1 MAPGSKSCTL
11 ARVVFPGDQTMLG
24 IRSLVAIVTALVALS
39 VYSPSAQAQQ
49 GTKVGTLTCNISPSI
64 GFIIGSQQRMA
75 CRFIPDGPYPPER
88 YLGVF
93 GRIGLDIGITA
104 GGVLAWGVFAPTAG
118 PLRGALAGSYGGAS
132 GAIGLGV
139 GVGANVLYGGSG
151 RTFTLQP
158 LSLEGSVGV
167 NLALGVAGLTLTWV
181 P

>member
-1 MAPGSKSCTL
+1 MF
-11 ARVVFPGDQTMLG
+11 RY
-24 IRSLVAIVTALVALS
+24 RSLLVIAALIMMFVMS
-39 VYSPSAQAQQ
+39 SAAEAQ
-49 GTKVGTLTCNISPSI
+49 TKIGTLTCKLSPSI

-75 CRFIPDGPYPPER
+75 CRFRSDGPFPPEN

-118 PLRGALAGSYGGAS
+118 PLQGALAGNYGGAS

-151 RTFTLQP
+151 NTFTLQP

>member
-1 MAPGSKSCTL
+1 MFSNRSIMAI
-11 ARVVFPGDQTMLG
+11 M
-24 IRSLVAIVTALVALS
+24 VALGALWVFS
-39 VYSPSAQAQQ
+39 SSAQAQ
-49 GTKVGTLTCNISPSI
+49 TKIGTLTCNISPSV

-75 CRFIPDGPYPPER
+75 CRFQPDGPFPPER
-88 YLGVF
+88 YLGVL

-104 GGVLAWGVFAPTAG
+104 GGVMAWGVFAPTTG
-118 PLRGALAGSYGGAS
+118 PLNGALAGKYAGAS
-132 GAIGLGV
+132 GAIGVGV
-139 GVGANVLYGGSG
+139 GVGANVLYGGSR

>member
-1 MAPGSKSCTL
+1 MTGYRSMLMAVALITACTL
-11 ARVVFPGDQTMLG
+11 
-24 IRSLVAIVTALVALS
+24 SS
-39 VYSPSAQAQQ
+39 SAQAQ
-49 GTKVGTLTCNISPSI
+49 TKVGTLTCNLSPSI

-75 CRFIPDGPYPPER
+75 CRFVSEGPFPPER

-118 PLRGALAGSYGGAS
+118 PLRGALQGSYGGAS
-132 GAIGLGV
+132 GAIGVGV
-139 GVGANVLYGGSG
+139 GVGANILYGGSN
-151 RTFTLQP
+151 RTITLQP
-158 LSLEGSVGV
+158 LSLEGSVGI